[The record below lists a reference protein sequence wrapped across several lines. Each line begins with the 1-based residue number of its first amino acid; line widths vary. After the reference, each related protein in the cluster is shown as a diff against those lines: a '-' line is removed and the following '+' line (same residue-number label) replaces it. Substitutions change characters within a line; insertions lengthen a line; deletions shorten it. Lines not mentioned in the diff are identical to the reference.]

1 MKKIFTLSIALLSMF
16 ATMQN
21 VSALV
26 YNVTVP
32 AGTEA
37 CYLAGN
43 MNGWSPSANKMTKV
57 DATHY
62 TLELPNALLT
72 DSFKYCSGPDWKY
85 VEKDIAGN
93 DLAKN
98 RGYHDADVVAKW
110 GSLYLT
116 SFEKDVKIDVL
127 VPLATVEC
135 YIVGSFANWASPDAA
150 FKMTK
155 VATTA
160 DGIDFSITVH
170 TIDTTTLEF
179 KFCAGPAWSYQQTVT
194 ANFNYMK
201 DGGVVV
207 VTAFNA
213 IFDPSKTG
221 TINITATV
229 PTGTGKVWIM
239 GDFIGW
245 NWSNLVEGTKNL
257 DGTFS
262 FSIPLVQS
270 IEFKLYNAPD
280 WGHVEV
286 DALGVEVA
294 NRKAAY
300 PADAN
305 LSVTVIGWKA
315 ATGVSNLFDANK
327 YKIYSIGR
335 TIVVEGV
342 TSKIEIIDMSGKLI
356 QSQKL
361 VGKFSSGVLNSGLY
375 IVRVD
380 GATRKVSVN

>member
-1 MKKIFTLSIALLSMF
+1 MKKTFTYFVALMSLF
-16 ATMQN
+16 AMIQN

-37 CYLAGN
+37 CFIAGN
-43 MNGWSPSANKMTKV
+43 MNGWSPSANRMTKV

-98 RGYHDADVVAKW
+98 RGWKSDDVVANW
-110 GSLYLT
+110 GSVYLT
-116 SFEKDVKIDVL
+116 AFEKNVMIDVL
-127 VPLATVEC
+127 VPLTTIDC
-135 YIVGSFANWASPDAA
+135 YIVGSFANWASPDPAY
-150 FKMTK
+150 KMTK

-170 TIDTTTLEF
+170 TLDTTTMEF

-221 TINITATV
+221 TINIKATV
-229 PTGTGKVWIM
+229 PAGTAKVWIM

-245 NWSNLVEGTKNL
+245 SWNNLVEGTKNN

-270 IEFKLYNAPD
+270 IEYKLYDSPD
-280 WGHVEV
+280 WNHVEV
-286 DALGVEVA
+286 DATGTEVA
-294 NRKAAY
+294 NRKATY
-300 PADAN
+300 PTDTN
-305 LSVTVIGWKA
+305 LNVTVIGWKTA
-315 ATGVSNLFDANK
+315 IAGIPTLDANN
-327 YKIYSIGR
+327 YNIYSLDQS
-335 TIVVEGV
+335 IVVEGV
-342 TSKIEIIDMSGKLI
+342 TSRIDIIDLTGRIL

-361 VGKFSSGVLNSGLY
+361 TGNFTSKVLKSGLY

-380 GATRKVSVN
+380 EATKKVIVK